1 MDHLKAMRVFAR
13 VAERASL
20 AMASEDLGLSRGSA
34 SAIVSQ
40 LERHLGVQLLE
51 RNTRSLR
58 LTEDGVRYLERARAI
73 LGEVDSLEEE
83 IGSAERA
90 ARGRLRI
97 QAPSGLVRLVIA
109 PSLPEFF
116 LDHPQVDLELLSRN
130 SLPDFVGDQIDAAL
144 VVGELP
150 ELDIVARHVGSIP
163 FLTVA
168 APAYL
173 ARAGEPMHPE
183 DLTGHACISAL
194 STVNGARVPWQFRI
208 GDRKVSMPVNGPA
221 AFESGDAA
229 VASAVRGLG
238 VLQLASY
245 LVFEE
250 IRAGRLKSILPGFR
264 PPARDLNIVHPRHRL
279 KPRKLRVFE
288 EFLIMLNLRTRQ
300 KWGARQI
307 D

>member
-1 MDHLKAMRVFAR
+1 MDHLKAMRVFQR

-58 LTEDGVRYLERARAI
+58 LTDDGLRYLERARGI
-73 LGEVDSLEEE
+73 LGEVEQLEEE
-83 IGSAERA
+83 IGSAEKA

-109 PSLPEFF
+109 PSLPSFF
-116 LDHPQVDLELLSRN
+116 SDHPLVELELLSRN

-150 ELDIVARHVGSIP
+150 ELDIVARNVGRIP
-163 FLTVA
+163 FMTVA
-168 APAYL
+168 APSYL
-173 ARAGEPMHPE
+173 ARAGEPARPE
-183 DLTGHACISAL
+183 DLSGHACISAL
-194 STVNGARVPWQFRI
+194 STVNGSRVPWHFRI
-208 GDRKVSMPVNGPA
+208 EEQTISVPVNGSA

-245 LVFEE
+245 LVYDE
-250 IRAGRLKSILPGFR
+250 IRAGRLQPILDGFR

-279 KPRKLRVFE
+279 KPKKLRVFE
-288 EFLIMLNLRTRQ
+288 EFLLQLNLRTRQ
-300 KWGARQI
+300 KWGVQHV

>member
-1 MDHLKAMRVFAR
+1 MDHLKAMRVFER

-58 LTEDGVRYLERARAI
+58 LTEDGLRYLERARGI
-73 LGEVDSLEEE
+73 LGEVELLEEE
-83 IGSAERA
+83 IGSAEHA

-109 PSLPEFF
+109 PSLPGFF
-116 LDHPQVDLELLSRN
+116 ADHPQVELELLSRN

-150 ELDIVARHVGSIP
+150 ELDIVARHVGRIP
-163 FLTVA
+163 FVTVA
-168 APAYL
+168 SPAYL
-173 ARAGEPMHPE
+173 ARSGEPASPE
-183 DLTGHACISAL
+183 DLARHACISAL
-194 STVNGARVPWQFRI
+194 STVNGARVPWRFRI
-208 GDRKVSMPVNGPA
+208 GEDTVPVAINGPA
-221 AFESGDAA
+221 AFESGDSA

-245 LVFEE
+245 LVYDE
-250 IRAGRLKSILPGFR
+250 IRAGRLRTILDGFR
-264 PPARDLNIVHPRHRL
+264 PPGRDLNIVHPRHRL
-279 KPRKLRVFE
+279 KPKKLRVFE
-288 EFLIMLNLRTRQ
+288 DFLLQLNLRTRQ
-300 KWGARQI
+300 KWGIRQV

>member
-1 MDHLKAMRVFAR
+1 MDHLKAMRVFQR

-51 RNTRSLR
+51 RNTSSLR
-58 LTEDGVRYLERARAI
+58 LTEGGLRYLERARGI
-73 LGEVDSLEEE
+73 LGEVESLEEE

-97 QAPSGLVRLVIA
+97 QGPSGLVRLVIA
-109 PSLPEFF
+109 PSLPGFF
-116 LDHPQVDLELLSRN
+116 SDHPLVELELLSRN

-150 ELDIVARHVGSIP
+150 ELDIVARNVGRIP
-163 FLTVA
+163 FITVA
-168 APAYL
+168 APSYL
-173 ARAGEPMHPE
+173 ARAGVPARPE
-183 DLTGHACISAL
+183 DLVGHACISAL
-194 STVNGARVPWQFRI
+194 STVNGARVPWHFRI
-208 GDRKVSMPVNGPA
+208 EERTVAVPINGPA
-221 AFESGDAA
+221 AFESGDSA

-245 LVFEE
+245 LVYDE
-250 IRAGRLKSILPGFR
+250 IRSGRLQPILDGFC

-279 KPRKLRVFE
+279 KPKKLRVFE
-288 EFLIMLNLRTRQ
+288 EFLLQLNLRTRQ
-300 KWGARQI
+300 KWGVTQVE
-307 D
+307 